1 MVGIGVIGFGYWG
14 PNLAR
19 NFNDVPGS
27 RLAAVCDRDPA
38 RLAEARRRYPAARMY
53 ATVDELLADGAVDAV
68 AIATPVSTHHA
79 LAMAALR
86 AGRHVLVEK
95 PLAASS
101 AQAAELVDEAR
112 RRDRVLLVDHTFLYT
127 GAVRKIAELAKAGE
141 LGDIYY
147 CDSVRV
153 NLGLF
158 QHDVSVVWDL
168 AVHDLSIIDHI
179 VPARPRA
186 VSAVGMTHVPGQQ
199 PNIAYITLAYD
210 GPLIAHV
217 HVNWLAP
224 VKIRRTIVGGSRRMV
239 VYDDLEPSDK
249 VRVYDAGVTL
259 ENGPDGDEVRKMLA
273 YRRTGDM
280 VVPKLR
286 LTEALETEAL
296 HFLSC
301 IEGSEKPLTGGEDGL
316 RIVKMLEAATK
327 SVVGNGAWVEL
338 GA

>member
-19 NFNDVPGS
+19 NFNDAPGA
-27 RLAAVCDRDPA
+27 RLVAVCDRDPA
-38 RLAEARRRYPAARMY
+38 RLAEARRRYPAARMH
-53 ATVDELLADGAVDAV
+53 ATAEELLADKDVNAV

-86 AGRHVLVEK
+86 SGRHALVEK

-101 AQAAELVDEAR
+101 AHAAEIAAEAERRNLV
-112 RRDRVLLVDHTFLYT
+112 VLVDHTFLYT
-127 GAVRKIAELAKAGE
+127 GAVRKIAELSRSGE

-186 VSAVGMTHVPGQQ
+186 VSAIGMAHVAGQQ

-224 VKIRRTIVGGSRRMV
+224 VKVRRTLIGGSRRMV

-249 VRVYDAGVTL
+249 VRIYDAGVSL

-286 LTEALETEAL
+286 LAEALETEAN
-296 HFLSC
+296 HFVAC
-301 IEGSEKPLTGGEDGL
+301 IEGKEKPLTPATDGL
-316 RIVKMLEAATK
+316 RIVKMLEAATQ
-327 SVVGNGAWVEL
+327 SLENNGAWVDL
-338 GA
+338 